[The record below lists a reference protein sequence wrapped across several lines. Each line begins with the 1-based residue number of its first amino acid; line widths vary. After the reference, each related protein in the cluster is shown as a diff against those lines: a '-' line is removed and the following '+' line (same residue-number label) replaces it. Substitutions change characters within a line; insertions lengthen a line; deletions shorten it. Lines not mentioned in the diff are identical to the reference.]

1 MYDGV
6 GFWIAGLGLVG
17 GYLMAVFLKLIPSMF
32 HRRLVLLMGVVCLGL
47 VGLLSR
53 MFWLTVVDGDSAR
66 ALAESRLIR
75 RTWLPTTRGRV
86 LDRTG
91 RVLAY
96 DQASYDISISYPVL
110 SGEWAEKR
118 AARYARKAHKDRW
131 DLYEDRERDAIVE
144 RYRLIYQE
152 HVEASLRTI
161 AVYAKT
167 ELEELHATRE
177 RIVSRVERQH
187 QSIIEARVRNA
198 VSDRERQGYRV
209 TEADRARYLKNAS
222 QKILAQTVGHAVV
235 ERVKD
240 EVGFELMRM
249 TTREV
254 PAMSYVKGGNEALEE
269 MIPLFPGMEISDN
282 TLRVYPFATETVILD
297 RSSFPLP
304 LRDESTVR
312 VVVDD
317 LGSLV
322 LGSVR
327 DRVFRED
334 ADRRRGAIEQDDALR
349 ARALTSSGVDR
360 GRYGDQD
367 RVGHTGVESA
377 LEHELRGLRGL
388 RTEHLQ
394 TRSVE
399 EIEPTPGR
407 DVRLTLDMSLQA
419 RIRAILDPRV
429 GLTRVQPWHDNVDMD
444 TGLELDAGVVVLDV
458 ATGEVLAMVS
468 TPVGPRDGDWS
479 RLGLTTEEEIER
491 FKLERSPYVNRAIA
505 KPYQPGSVAK
515 ALILCGSAKL
525 GMYERD
531 ERIEATGSLY
541 PDRPTILRSWI
552 FRKYEG
558 MTHFDQLGR
567 HPDGSDALMVSS
579 NVFFFKLGER
589 LGPAG
594 IEEVYSLF
602 GVGTSI
608 DLGIGRSWRGS
619 TGIFDGQ
626 GGTLPVSPE
635 DAIQMGIGQ
644 GPVTW
649 TPMHAADAYATIA
662 RGGIEIAPRMIRT
675 GGMPEVR
682 NLELPGW
689 VIQQTLDGLY
699 EVVNNPK
706 DGTGYG
712 VTYDAITDPMFNAP
726 GVDVWGKTGTATASP
741 LVIDPDGDGPLDP
754 RVVRKGD
761 HSWYVS
767 LVGREGGAP
776 EYAIAVVVDYGG
788 SGGRVSGPI
797 NNQIVHALVAEGY
810 LPESAE
816 VANQVGE
823 VSP

>member
-1 MYDGV
+1 
-6 GFWIAGLGLVG
+6 
-17 GYLMAVFLKLIPSMF
+17 MALFLKLIPSMF

-66 ALAESRLIR
+66 ELAESRLIR

-91 RVLAY
+91 QVLAY
-96 DQASYDISISYPVL
+96 DQASYDVSISYPVL
-110 SGEWAEKR
+110 SGEWARQR
-118 AARYARKAHKDRW
+118 AARYARRAHKDGW
-131 DLYEDRERDAIVE
+131 DLYDDRERDAIVE
-144 RYRLIYQE
+144 KYRLIYQE

-161 AVYAKT
+161 AAYT
-167 ELEELHATRE
+167 RTDLDELLETRAL
-177 RIVSRVERQH
+177 IVSRIERQY
-187 QSIIEARVRNA
+187 QAIVDARVRNA
-198 VSDRERQGYRV
+198 VDERERQGYRV
-209 TEADRARYLKNAS
+209 TEADWARYLKNAS
-222 QKILAQTVGHAVV
+222 QKIKEQTVAHAVV
-235 ERVKD
+235 ERVSD
-240 EVGFELMRM
+240 ADGFELMRM

-254 PAMSYVKGGNEALEE
+254 PAMSYVKGGDEALEE

-282 TLRVYPFATETVILD
+282 TRRVYPFDSQAVILD

-312 VVVDD
+312 VVVED

-334 ADRRRGAIEQDDALR
+334 ADRRRDALADDESLRER
-349 ARALTSSGVDR
+349 AMTSDGVDR
-360 GRYGDQD
+360 GRYGDLD

-399 EIEPTPGR
+399 EIPPTPGR
-407 DVRLTLDMSLQA
+407 DVRLTLDMALQA

-429 GLTRVQPWHDNVDMD
+429 GLTRVQPWHENEYME
-444 TGLELDAGVVVLDV
+444 TGVELDAGVVVLDV

-468 TPVGPRDGDWS
+468 TPVGPRDGDWG
-479 RLGLTTEEEIER
+479 RLGLTSDEAIER
-491 FKLERSPYVNRAIA
+491 FKVERSPYVNRAIA

-515 ALILCGSAKL
+515 ALVLCGAAKL
-525 GMYERD
+525 GKYALD

-541 PDRPTILRSWI
+541 PDQPTMLRSWI
-552 FRKYEG
+552 FKKYPG
-558 MTHFDQLGR
+558 MTHYHQLQR

-579 NVFFFKLGER
+579 NVFFFTLGQR

-594 IEEVYSLF
+594 IDDVYSMF
-602 GVGTSI
+602 GVGTPI
-608 DLGIGRSWRGS
+608 DLGVGVSWKGS
-619 TGIFDGQ
+619 TGVFDGK
-626 GGTLPVSPE
+626 GGTLPISPE

-649 TPMHAADAYATIA
+649 TPLHAVDAYATIA
-662 RGGIEIAPRMIRT
+662 RGGIEISPRIIRT

-682 NLELPGW
+682 NLDLPSW
-689 VIQQTLDGLY
+689 VIRETLDGLH
-699 EVVNNPK
+699 EVVNNREF
-706 DGTGYG
+706 GTGQR
-712 VTYDAITDPMFNAP
+712 VTYDTVQDPIFNAE
-726 GVDVWGKTGTATASP
+726 GIDVWGKTGTATSSP
-741 LVIDPDGDGPLDP
+741 LVIDPDGDGPLES
-754 RVVRKGD
+754 RVVRQGD

-797 NNQIVHALVAEGY
+797 NNQIVHALVTEGY
-810 LPESAE
+810 LPDGSE
-816 VANQVGE
+816 VANRVGE
-823 VSP
+823 VSGRMGEVSP